1 MPKEI
6 NKEISMTTNLTPQLI
21 FVMALFYCHATT
33 AQSNTADTVTFYSSS
48 QIDSFLAT
56 SSASPRMIGKLLGKS
71 ADNESYLVGVRTQAG
86 DVEIH
91 EEFDDV
97 AIIRS
102 GHAVL
107 RTGKK
112 VRGQKAGNNPGE
124 WIGGVIE
131 DAQERHLSPG
141 DFVVI
146 PAMVGH
152 QYIPN
157 PGESLTYWTIKVRRV
172 RN

>member
-1 MPKEI
+1 MI
-6 NKEISMTTNLTPQLI
+6 NKLQFPLI
-21 FVMALFYCHATT
+21 IAMASLCFCTAI
-33 AQSNTADTVTFYSSS
+33 AQSNTTDTVTYYSSS
-48 QIDSFLAT
+48 QIDAFLTT
-56 SSASPRMIGKLLGKS
+56 STTSPRLIGKTLGRS
-71 ADNESYLVGVRTQAG
+71 ADNEPYLVGVRAQPG

-91 EEFDDV
+91 EQFDDV

-102 GHAVL
+102 GHGVL

-112 VRGQKAGNNPGE
+112 VKGQKEGGNAGE

-141 DFVVI
+141 DFIVI

>member
-1 MPKEI
+1 
-6 NKEISMTTNLTPQLI
+6 
-21 FVMALFYCHATT
+21 VMASLCFCTAT
-33 AQSNTADTVTFYSSS
+33 AQSNTGDTVTYYSSS
-48 QIDSFLAT
+48 QIDAFLTT
-56 SSASPRMIGKLLGKS
+56 STTSPRLIGKTLGQS
-71 ADNESYLVGVRTQAG
+71 ADNEPYLVGVRAQPG

-91 EEFDDV
+91 EQFDDV

-102 GHAVL
+102 GRGVL

-112 VRGQKAGNNPGE
+112 VKGQKAGSKAGE
-124 WIGGVIE
+124 WIGGEIE

-141 DFVVI
+141 DFIII

-157 PGESLTYWTIKVRRV
+157 PGESLTYWTIKVRRA

>member
-1 MPKEI
+1 MVNRLHFP
-6 NKEISMTTNLTPQLI
+6 LI
-21 FVMALFYCHATT
+21 IMMASLCFCTAT
-33 AQSNTADTVTFYSSS
+33 AQSNTSDTVTYYSSS
-48 QIDSFLAT
+48 QIDAFLTT
-56 SSASPRMIGKLLGKS
+56 STTSPRLIGKTLGRS
-71 ADNESYLVGVRTQAG
+71 ADNEPYLVGVRAQPG

-91 EEFDDV
+91 EQFDDV

-102 GHAVL
+102 GHGVL

-112 VRGQKAGNNPGE
+112 VRGQKAGNPGE

-131 DAQERHLSPG
+131 NAEERHLSPG
-141 DFVVI
+141 DFIVI

-157 PGESLTYWTIKVRRV
+157 SGESLTYWTIKVRRAQ
-172 RN
+172 N

>member
-1 MPKEI
+1 M
-6 NKEISMTTNLTPQLI
+6 ISKLQLPLI
-21 FVMALFYCHATT
+21 IAMVLLYCHATT
-33 AQSNTADTVTFYSSS
+33 AQINSVDTVTFYSKS

-56 SSASPRMIGKLLGKS
+56 SETSPRLIGKVLGRS
-71 ADNESYLVGVRTQAG
+71 ADNESYLVGVRAQPG

-91 EEFDDV
+91 EQFDDV

-102 GHAVL
+102 GHGVL

-112 VRGQKAGNNPGE
+112 VRGQKEGSNAGE

-131 DAQERHLSPG
+131 DAQERNLSPG
-141 DFVVI
+141 DFIVI
-146 PAMVGH
+146 PAMLGH
-152 QYIPN
+152 QYIPR
-157 PGESLTYWTIKVRRV
+157 PGESLTYWTIKVRHL